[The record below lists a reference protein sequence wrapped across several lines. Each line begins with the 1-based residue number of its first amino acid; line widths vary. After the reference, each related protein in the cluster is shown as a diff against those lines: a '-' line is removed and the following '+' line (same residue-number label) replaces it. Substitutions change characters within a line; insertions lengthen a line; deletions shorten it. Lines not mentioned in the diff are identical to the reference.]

1 MLDLCNSVFLSQV
14 GIEYIISITTQS
26 DQYGIL
32 S

>member
-14 GIEYIISITTQS
+14 GIEYIISITAQS